1 MAIVYRTDGAWG
13 SGQGTNLSPAQ
24 VDGNFYDVTT
34 RVTYIEDNP
43 VEPITPIAINI
54 EGGQFTMGLS
64 DGSTLGP
71 ITITYPM
78 PLWRGDWAPSVEY
91 NEMDFF
97 TAPDGGL
104 GAVMIGHT
112 SAATFDWGALSGG
125 APVYQQLVG
134 GSGTTSGIA
143 DLTDVALGTQ
153 ADNDML
159 VWDGPAALWRNETPA
174 AVVVNLPAFGGSTGS
189 TAGAKGIVPAP
200 AAGDNTAGK
209 FLSAGGAWAVPATGS
224 GGSTSLA
231 GLSDVSI
238 SSPVDLSLLQY
249 HATDGK
255 WHNATLAALG
265 SGTVTSVDSGA
276 GLAGGPITATGILS
290 LAPIGTNTL
299 LANTTGGTAV
309 PAGVSLSV
317 LLDAAIGSARG
328 SILRRGASTWAVLTP
343 GSAGTYLKSGGTGA
357 DLSWDAPAGSGTV
370 TSIATA
376 GGVTGG
382 PITGSGTIS
391 LDPIATS
398 RVLANISGATAAPT
412 PVSVALLLDNALG
425 TTQGSIIYRSATA
438 WVALP
443 PGTAGQVLA
452 TGGAGANPSWAA
464 GGGASIT
471 IGDTPPTSP
480 APQPGDAWWDSVGGQ
495 LYIRYQDP
503 TGPAQWVPASNQ
515 PGPQGIQGPAGSA
528 NMSGMTAGQIPIAAT
543 ATSVTSSIPLPL
555 TVAQGG
561 TAATTAAAALTN
573 LGALPLAGGTM
584 TGTLTATANLVLR
597 KATTADSNNI
607 YGNGNGGQSR
617 WVLSLGD
624 GGAESG
630 GNAGTDF
637 NLHRFTD
644 TGAYIGA
651 ALQINRAT
659 GDATF
664 SSNLTIGG
672 ATATKPG
679 GGPWVAPSD
688 RSLKS
693 GAAPWHT
700 GLAEVIQLEP
710 IIYRYANAAWNMDD
724 MDYVGVDAEDAAAI
738 IPEMGRIVSV
748 PADDVVIVD
757 PHAPPG
763 GVPPGHQTV
772 EVAGVESGPLLFAL
786 VNAVKELAA
795 RIDKLERPEVVQ

>member
-1 MAIVYRTDGAWG
+1 MAIIYRTDGAWG

-34 RVTYIEDNP
+34 RVSYIEDNP

-104 GAVMIGHT
+104 GAVMISHT

-125 APVYQQLVG
+125 APIYQQLVG

-209 FLSAGGAWAVPATGS
+209 FLSAGGGWAVPATGS

-343 GSAGTYLKSGGTGA
+343 GSAGTYLRSGGAGA

-370 TSIATA
+370 TSITTT

-398 RVLANISGATAAPT
+398 RVLANISGATLVPT

-425 TTQGSIIYRSATA
+425 TTQGSILYRSATA

-464 GGGASIT
+464 GGGAGISV
-471 IGDTPPTSP
+471 GDTPPASP
-480 APQPGDAWWDSVGGQ
+480 SPGAAWWDSVGGQ

-515 PGPQGIQGPAGSA
+515 PGPQGPAGSA
-528 NMSGMTAGQIPIAAT
+528 NMSGMTAGQIPVAAT

-561 TAATTAAAALTN
+561 TGATTAAAALTN

-584 TGTLTATANLVLR
+584 TGTMTLQTPTALVLR
-597 KATTADSNNI
+597 KPSAGDSNNI
-607 YGNGNGGQSR
+607 YGNGNGGQPR

-624 GGAESG
+624 SGAESG
-630 GNAGTDF
+630 SNSGSNFSVARFNDAGTFIDYP
-637 NLHRFTD
+637 FT
-644 TGAYIGA
+644 IS
-651 ALQINRAT
+651 RAT

-693 GAAPWHT
+693 GAVPWHT
-700 GLAEVIQLEP
+700 GLDEVLQLEVIA
-710 IIYRYANAAWNMDD
+710 YKYNNAAWNLDD
-724 MDYVGVDAEDAAAI
+724 TDYVGVDAEDAAAI

-748 PADDVVIVD
+748 PADDVLIVD

-772 EVAGVESGPLLFAL
+772 EVAGIESGPLIFAL

-795 RIDKLERPEVVQ
+795 RLDKLEKPGVVQ